1 VTDLNTRIQGSY
13 IAITGASSGI
23 GEKIAIECAKK
34 GAHLILLARR
44 EELLAQLAER
54 IINDYGVSCHYYS
67 LDVQNLDSIHQVF
80 TTIENEIGQI
90 DILVN
95 NAGFGIFNNV
105 IDSTLDEMKNM
116 FEVNVYGLVASTK
129 MVLPAMMQ
137 RKKGHII
144 NIASQ
149 AAKISTPK
157 SSLYAATKH
166 AVLGFTNSLRL
177 EVKEHNIYVT
187 SVNPGPMKTE
197 FFTIADKEGNYIKN
211 VGRWM
216 LDPNKVAKIIV
227 DSMLTPRR
235 EINLPG
241 WMNAGS
247 TLYQLMPKLV
257 ELFAG
262 KAFFKK

>member
-1 VTDLNTRIQGSY
+1 
-13 IAITGASSGI
+13 
-23 GEKIAIECAKK
+23 
-34 GAHLILLARR
+34 
-44 EELLAQLAER
+44 
-54 IINDYGVSCHYYS
+54 
-67 LDVQNLDSIHQVF
+67 
-80 TTIENEIGQI
+80 
-90 DILVN
+90 
-95 NAGFGIFNNV
+95 
-105 IDSTLDEMKNM
+105 
-116 FEVNVYGLVASTK
+116 VNVYGLVASTK

-227 DSMLTPRR
+227 DSMLTSRR

-257 ELFAG
+257 ELLAG